1 MKRTNDMAAVYLKQ
15 LELGPMQ
22 NFVYLLADPVTREAA
37 VIDAAW
43 DIDRIVHLIEQDD
56 LKLKAALVTH
66 FHPDH
71 LGGDFMSHHI
81 PGAAEL
87 LERNFQIKVYVH
99 KSEADFVARIAGLS
113 GSDLVRADGT
123 DELHLG
129 SLRVRLL
136 HTPGH
141 TPGSQCF
148 LVNGRL
154 ISGDTLFIGS
164 CGRVDLPGSD
174 PAQMYDSLV
183 NKLKQLPEDT
193 VLYPG
198 HNYAGQLTS
207 TIGEEK
213 RQNVYLRFNR
223 LEDFLGMMGY

>member
-1 MKRTNDMAAVYLKQ
+1 MSLIQPVYLKQ

-22 NFVYLLADPVTREAA
+22 NFVYLLADPATREAV
-37 VIDAAW
+37 VIDPAW
-43 DIDRIVHLIEQDD
+43 DIDRIMQEVEADD
-56 LKLKAALVTH
+56 LRVKAALITH

-71 LGGDFMSHHI
+71 LGGNLMGHHI

-87 LERNFQIKVYVH
+87 LQRNLKIKVYVH
-99 KSEADFVARIAGLS
+99 KSEAEFAARIAGLS
-113 GSDLVRADGT
+113 DSDLVRTDAA
-123 DELHLG
+123 DELQLG
-129 SLRVRLL
+129 NLRLRLM

-148 LVNGRL
+148 LVDGRL
-154 ISGDTLFIGS
+154 ISGDTLFIGG

-183 NKLKQLPEDT
+183 NKLKQLPDDT

-198 HNYAGQLTS
+198 HNYADRPTS
-207 TIGEEK
+207 TIADEK
-213 RQNVYLRFNR
+213 RRNLYLRFNR

>member
-1 MKRTNDMAAVYLKQ
+1 MTQLYVKQ
-15 LELGPMQ
+15 LQLGPMQ
-22 NFVYLLADPVTREAA
+22 NFVYLVADPVSREAV

-43 DIDRIVHLIEQDD
+43 EIDRLVQIVEQDE
-56 LKLKAALVTH
+56 LQLEAALVTH
-66 FHPDH
+66 YHPDH
-71 LGGDFMSHHI
+71 LGGDFMQHHI

-87 LERNFQIKVYVH
+87 LERNLRIKVYVH
-99 KSEADFVARIAGLS
+99 KSEADFVGRIAGLS
-113 GSDLVRADGT
+113 ASDLVRTDGT
-123 DELHLG
+123 NEITLG
-129 SLRVRLL
+129 ARRMRLL

-148 LVNGRL
+148 LIDGQL

-174 PAQMYDSLV
+174 PAQLYDSLV
-183 NKLKQLPEDT
+183 NKLKRLPDET

-198 HNYAGQLTS
+198 HNYANRLTS
-207 TIGEEK
+207 TIGEE
-213 RQNVYLRFNR
+213 RCHNVFMQFKR